1 MPPAGRARAMGVIR
15 EGLYDHEGYAARKL
29 PDGTLTGTWTA
40 ATAAFTA
47 YVASCACGWAATAEH
62 PPTEAGEDTALH
74 DWAGHA
80 DQQQAA
86 QQARCRQQL
95 AETLRALGGIAAYVH
110 NPANLPR
117 IARAAQRAR
126 GLAGELADDQEARP

>member
-1 MPPAGRARAMGVIR
+1 VGYVR

-40 ATAAFTA
+40 ATAVFTA
-47 YVASCACGWAATAEH
+47 HVASCECGWTATAEH
-62 PPTEAGEDTALH
+62 PPSEAGVDAALD
-74 DWAGHA
+74 DWAAHA

-86 QQARCRQQL
+86 QQDRRRGEL
-95 AETLRALGGIAAYVH
+95 AEVLRALGGIAADVEDR
-110 NPANLPR
+110 ATLPR

-126 GLAGELADDQEARP
+126 RLAGELLDDQEARP

>member
-1 MPPAGRARAMGVIR
+1 VGHVR
-15 EGLYDHEGYAARKL
+15 EGLDDHEGYAARKL
-29 PDGTLTGTWTA
+29 DDGTLTGTWTQ

-47 YVASCACGWAATAEH
+47 YVASCACGWTATAEH
-62 PPTEAGEDTALH
+62 PPTEAGEDAALD

-86 QQARCRQQL
+86 QQARRRQQL
-95 AETLRALGGIAAYVH
+95 AETLRALGRLAADVE

-117 IARAAQRAR
+117 IARAAQRAHE
-126 GLAGELADDQEARP
+126 LAGELLDEEARP